1 MAFTSEEIICGI
13 APTMVVMMVGRFW
26 MREISRFTPASMIWG
41 MLPRMAVTSPS
52 MICGIAATMAVM
64 ISGSAET
71 SEVNSCIPALMI
83 CGIAPTINSTIAVMM
98 AGRAAIRTGMALSSP
113 WASPMISCSAAS
125 RIIGRF
131 SIRVCTIW
139 VTTRTI
145 CGISVGTAAAMPW
158 ASVTMICVAPS
169 ITAGRLWMM
178 PESSEVSI
186 CIPVFTNCGSMET
199 AVFTSPV
206 MAPAKA
212 SSAPSTPLTMSVKA
226 EMTSE
231 IAGRNSARRLFF
243 TLDMVSP
250 SPARVSSSCAWPSR
264 DATSASLLR

>member
-1 MAFTSEEIICGI
+1 
-13 APTMVVMMVGRFW
+13 
-26 MREISRFTPASMIWG
+26 
-41 MLPRMAVTSPS
+41 
-52 MICGIAATMAVM
+52 M

-83 CGIAPTINSTIAVMM
+83 CGIAPTINSTIAVII
-98 AGRAAIRTGMALSSP
+98 AGRAAIRTGMAFKSP
-113 WASPMISCSAAS
+113 WASPVMSCNAAS

-131 SIRVCTIW
+131 SIKVCTIW

-145 CGISVGTAAAMPW
+145 CGTRVGTAAAMPW
-158 ASVTMICVAPS
+158 ASVTMICAAPS
-169 ITAGRLWMM
+169 ITAGRLWMI

-186 CIPVFTNCGSMET
+186 CIPVSTNCGSMET

-212 SSAPSTPLTMSVKA
+212 SSAPSTPFTMSVKA

-243 TLDMVSP
+243 TLEMVSP
-250 SPARVSSSCAWPSR
+250 SPASVSSSCACPSR